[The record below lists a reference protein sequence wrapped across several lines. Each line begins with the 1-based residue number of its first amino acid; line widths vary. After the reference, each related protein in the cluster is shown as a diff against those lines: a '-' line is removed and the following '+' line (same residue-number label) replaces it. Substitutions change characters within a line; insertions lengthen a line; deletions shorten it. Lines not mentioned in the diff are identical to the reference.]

1 MEDTDKE
8 PQTGLMRH
16 TQRRIYTGVSK
27 AIRMNWTNK
36 EHGIKAKIR
45 QRTTK
50 EEDTGKRQKI

>member
-8 PQTGLMRH
+8 PQTGLMRQ
-16 TQRRIYTGVSK
+16 TQRRIYKS
-27 AIRMNWTNK
+27 IRMNRTNK

-50 EEDTGKRQKI
+50 EGDTGKRQKT

>member
-1 MEDTDKE
+1 
-8 PQTGLMRH
+8 
-16 TQRRIYTGVSK
+16 
-27 AIRMNWTNK
+27 MNRTNK